1 MMSTSAMAGSTT
13 STRGSLRPDTLGW
26 LTRHDP
32 LRVEG
37 WNDPVVDRLGHD
49 PRSDYVEIFW
59 LPIIGPSCTLAA
71 RRLAGW
77 LDAEPT
83 GFDLALGPFARSL
96 GLGGATGRHV
106 PVNRTLARLVDF
118 GMARLGGSTFALRR
132 VFPPLAA
139 RQIGRLP
146 PHLAEQHAA
155 HLVADTV
162 TDGRGSVR

>member
-13 STRGSLRPDTLGW
+13 STRRSLRPDTLGW
-26 LTRHDP
+26 LTQHDP

-37 WNDPVVDRLGHD
+37 WSDPVVDRLGHD

-71 RRLAGW
+71 RRMADW

-83 GFDLALGPFARSL
+83 GFDLALGPFAQSL
-96 GLGGATGRHV
+96 GLGGATGRHA

-146 PHLAEQHAA
+146 SHLAEQHAA
-155 HLVADTV
+155 HIAAIAGTH
-162 TDGRGSVR
+162 GRGSVR